1 MVRPDA
7 SSLPLRL
14 SIRVGALA
22 VLVLHTVV
30 GCAHAPAP
38 ATPPP
43 VVVLEG
49 ARVFDGEA
57 LSGPAT
63 VVLEGERIRAVG
75 PRGSLQ
81 VPANA
86 QVIDYSGRTIIPGL
100 ISAHS
105 HVGNVSGVET
115 GRSFYTREN
124 ISRQLARYAEYGV
137 TTINS
142 LGLNPPL
149 FYTLRREMI
158 RNTGGADL
166 HGAGPGIG
174 APMGAPPARGMGLE
188 DDQVARP
195 ETAEAAREAVRDM
208 AARGVDMVKLWVD
221 SMSGGLPKLSPEV
234 YRAAIDEAH
243 RHGLRAAA
251 HIHDL
256 EDAKALVEAGIDVIA
271 HGVRDRPVD
280 DAFIQ
285 AMKARGVWYIPTIN
299 LDEANYIYAEHPAW
313 MDEPFFRAA
322 VSPALQQRFDSPQWR
337 RETLASPGAANA
349 RKAVALNLENLRALH
364 QAGVKLGFGTDSGA
378 LPQRIPG
385 FAEHRE
391 LELMTQAGLTPAQA
405 LRVATRDSAA
415 LLGLKDQGAISPGMV
430 ADLVVL
436 DSDPLQDIR
445 NTRSIHA
452 VWRRGVQVRGRVT
465 PE

>member
-1 MVRPDA
+1 MAPRF
-7 SSLPLRL
+7 ST
-14 SIRVGALA
+14 RVGALA
-22 VLVLHTVV
+22 VLVFHAAQ
-30 GCAHAPAP
+30 GCAHAPPPAAP
-38 ATPPP
+38 PS

-57 LSGPAT
+57 PGGPAT

-81 VPANA
+81 VPAGA
-86 QVIDYSGRTIIPGL
+86 QVVDYSGKTLIPGL
-100 ISAHS
+100 LLAHA
-105 HVGNVSGVET
+105 HVGNVSGTEV
-115 GRSFYTREN
+115 GRRFYTREN
-124 ISRQLARYAEYGV
+124 ITRQLSRYLDYGV
-137 TTINS
+137 TVINS

-149 FYTLRREMI
+149 FYTLRREL
-158 RNTGGADL
+158 NGHTAGADL
-166 HGAGPGIG
+166 LGAGPGLG
-174 APMGAPPARGMGLE
+174 APMGLPPARGMNLE
-188 DDQVARP
+188 DDQVLRP

-208 AARGVDMVKLWVD
+208 ASKGVDMVKLWVD
-221 SMSGGLPKLSPEV
+221 SMNGAMPRLSPEV

-256 EDAKALVEAGIDVIA
+256 EDARAVVEAGVDVIA
-271 HGVRDRPVD
+271 HGVRDQPVD

-285 AMKARGVWYIPTIN
+285 AMKTRGVWYIPTVN

-322 VSPALQQRFDSPQWR
+322 VDPALQRRFDDPQWR
-337 RETLASPGAANA
+337 RETLASEGAAKA
-349 RKAVALNLENLRALH
+349 RKAVAVNLENLRTLH
-364 QAGVKLGFGTDSGA
+364 QAGVKIGFGTDSGA
-378 LPQRIPG
+378 MPQRIPG

-405 LRVATRDSAA
+405 LRAATRDSAE
-415 LLGLKDQGAISPGMV
+415 LLGLKSQGAIAPGMV

-436 DSDPLQDIR
+436 DADPAQDIR
-445 NTRSIHA
+445 NTRGIHA
-452 VWRRGVQVRGRVT
+452 VWRRGVQVRGAPSPR
-465 PE
+465 PAPP